1 MADRR
6 RQRASQDSSEE
17 DESDSQPGSAGS
29 SPRSGSHRLGLAG
42 PAITAG
48 ATAGTENVEAPVTV
62 GGSPADSE
70 CVSGKFRKGKRE
82 RESSY
87 GRLPAFL
94 CIL

>member
-17 DESDSQPGSAGS
+17 DESDSPPGSAGS
-29 SPRSGSHRLGLAG
+29 SPRSGSHRFGLAG
-42 PAITAG
+42 PESTTG

-70 CVSGKFRKGKRE
+70 CVSGKIRTGKRE
-82 RESSY
+82 RESS
-87 GRLPAFL
+87 
-94 CIL
+94 